1 MEGMAGS
8 AGSGRASIPEYIPKP
23 GAVNRPRDKRY
34 EDLLVQRLSA
44 GSQSLAEVN
53 VSRP

>member
-23 GAVNRPRDKRY
+23 GVVNQAVREFTCPGMEEREELR
-34 EDLLVQRLSA
+34 
-44 GSQSLAEVN
+44 
-53 VSRP
+53 